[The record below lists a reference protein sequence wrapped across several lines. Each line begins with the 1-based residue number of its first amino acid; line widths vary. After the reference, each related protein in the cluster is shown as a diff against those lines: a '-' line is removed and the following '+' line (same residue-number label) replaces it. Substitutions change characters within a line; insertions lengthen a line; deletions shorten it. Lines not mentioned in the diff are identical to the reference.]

1 MTITYATE
9 HAAHWRTL
17 FDWLYKYGGLDSSK
31 VRRLNQVAG
40 RPDLPYANMQ
50 VIADVSEGIEGELW
64 ELDTPSDK
72 MDVVVYGPRRM
83 TLQCNMYT
91 AVETG
96 ADDVSTNAMSKL
108 TMAVHALRI
117 PPVKALFKSNGLGFL
132 RAVSSIRADDEQLGQ
147 RWERRATIDLEF
159 SYTAYTTLIGEED
172 YLASV
177 DEISEADGSLI
188 IQE

>member
-9 HAAHWRTL
+9 HAAHWRIL
-17 FDWLYKYGGLDSSK
+17 FDWLWKYGGLDSSK

-50 VIADVSEGIEGELW
+50 VIADVAEGIEGELW
-64 ELDTPSDK
+64 NHDTEADK
-72 MDVVVYGPRRM
+72 MDVAVYGPRRM

-96 ADDVSTNAMSKL
+96 VDDIAASAMTKL

-117 PPVKALFKSNGLGFL
+117 PPVKASFKSNGIAFL
-132 RAVSSIRADDEQLGQ
+132 RAVSSIRESDEQLGQ
-147 RWERRATIDLEF
+147 RWERRAVIDLEF
-159 SYTAYTTLIGEED
+159 GYTALTVLIGEED
-172 YLASV
+172 YLATV
-177 DEISEADGSLI
+177 DIPNETDGSLT
-188 IQE
+188 IQQ

>member
-17 FDWLYKYGGLDSSK
+17 FDWLYKYSGLDSSK
-31 VRRLNQVAG
+31 VRKLNQVAG

-50 VIADVSEGIEGELW
+50 VIADVAEGIEGDLW
-64 ELDTPSDK
+64 EHDTGTDK
-72 MDVVVYGPRRM
+72 MDSVTYGPRRM

-91 AVETG
+91 TVEG
-96 ADDVSTNAMSKL
+96 DDTDIIDNAMSRL
-108 TMAVHALRI
+108 TAAVHALRI
-117 PPVKALFKSNGLGFL
+117 PPVKASFKSNGIAFL
-132 RAVSSIRADDEQLGQ
+132 RAASSIRSDDEQLGQ

-159 SYTAYTTLIGEED
+159 SYTALTVLIGEED
-172 YLASV
+172 YLVSV
-177 DEISEADGSLI
+177 DIPTETDNSLI